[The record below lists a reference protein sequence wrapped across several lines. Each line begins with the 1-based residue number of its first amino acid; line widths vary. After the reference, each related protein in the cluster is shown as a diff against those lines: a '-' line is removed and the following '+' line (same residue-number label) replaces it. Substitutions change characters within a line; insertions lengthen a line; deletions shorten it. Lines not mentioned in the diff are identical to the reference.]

1 MKRGKL
7 AAAIAI
13 CARARCAVACL
24 VPALCLATPA
34 AAQDDG
40 ARLYM
45 MAPADTTVLSLRL
58 HSLNSNL
65 GTDTGTVSEDPD
77 LETTLAVLQFVQ
89 EFNLGSQQHFVFAVI
104 PASRIHSDLGLA
116 PGEPPGSISGLGD
129 IQFGYVAGIYGTPSL
144 PGADYAA
151 HPPGLAVNLLGKL
164 FLPTGRYSDTRTTN
178 IGANRVAVRLGVP
191 VVYAIGERM
200 ADPHLTTL
208 EIMPTV
214 TFYGANGDPFGAD
227 RMTQDPLFI
236 VEGHVTRG
244 LIPGLWGSLD
254 LLWRK
259 GGETALDGVEQDNAQ
274 RALALGVTATV
285 ALSRKVSLRLS
296 GGGIVDRNE
305 FGPNGWLARAIIGT
319 VF

>member
-1 MKRGKL
+1 MAVGGNTT
-7 AAAIAI
+7 
-13 CARARCAVACL
+13 ARCAAPERWLTAVLAPL
-24 VPALCLATPA
+24 LCLAAPA
-34 AAQDDG
+34 MAQDDG

-65 GTDTGTVSEDPD
+65 GTDTGTVSDDPD
-77 LETTLAVLQFVQ
+77 LETKLAVLQFVQ
-89 EFNLGSQQHFVFAVI
+89 EFNVGAEQHFVFAVV

-116 PGEPPGSISGLGD
+116 PGEPPGSIGGLGD
-129 IQFGYVAGIYGTPSL
+129 VQLGYVAGIYGTPSL
-144 PGADYAA
+144 PAADYAA
-151 HPPGLAVNLLGKL
+151 HPPGLAVNLLAKL

-178 IGANRVAVRLGVP
+178 IGANRFAVRLGVP

-214 TFYGANGDPFGAD
+214 TFYGANDDPYGAD
-227 RMTQDPLFI
+227 RMMQDPLFI

-244 LIPGLWGSLD
+244 LAPGLWASLD
-254 LLWRK
+254 LLWRN
-259 GGETALDGVEQDNAQ
+259 GGETVLDGVDQNNAQ
-274 RALALGVTATV
+274 RALALGATATV
-285 ALSRKVSLRLS
+285 ALSRTVSLRLS

-305 FGPNGWLARAIIGT
+305 HGPNGWLARAIIGT